1 MENGT
6 YLYAL
11 EMHTPLGTRRGYLE
25 LIVWENFLNGYL
37 TMFTRTFPIQNGKR
51 SGNHISFNGE
61 MKTMM
66 KSLSYQAEGKIT
78 GNKIS
83 LVLAT
88 NNGHYNATGLLAE
101 EKRSAPNIKEKG
113 GCTADE

>member
-6 YLYAL
+6 YFYAL
-11 EMHTPLGTRRGYLE
+11 EMSTPLGRRRGYLE

-51 SGNHISFNGE
+51 SGSHISFDGN

-78 GNKIS
+78 GNKLS
-83 LVLAT
+83 LVMAT
-88 NNGHYNATGLLAE
+88 ENGHYSVVGQLTE
-101 EKRSAPNIKEKG
+101 QKG
-113 GCTADE
+113 GNTVHG